1 MSKYGNLSS
10 TAKQAVRAVNGIKS
24 LGTSKSDSTSDTV
37 RSIGTA
43 RQFQQIF
50 SKAAEYANSQG
61 VRLSNLTTELA
72 NSYLA
77 ERSVDI
83 QQKQLNVEKRALEM
97 HLRNITED
105 NSLTLARQTSEVST
119 IKESRAYSPQ
129 QISYL
134 TSQQSDRMALST
146 KICES
151 AGLRAHELHTLQK
164 YDGPNSRT
172 PSPHRNWSNA
182 MHIGGGREQ
191 WSAYTVQGKGGL
203 TREIRIPNHLA
214 TQLEEKRLPT
224 PIQIVDR
231 GVNYVSHYDVMGGQ
245 SFSNAWS
252 KCSNTHFGFSHGAH
266 GLRHSFAQ
274 QRIREIQNNGASYTQ
289 ALGIVSQELGHFR
302 PEITKE
308 YLR

>member
-1 MSKYGNLSS
+1 MSKNGHLSS
-10 TAKQAVRAVNGIKS
+10 AGKQAARALNGLKS
-24 LGTSKSDSTSDTV
+24 LGTSKQDSRQDAV
-37 RSIGTA
+37 RSVGTA

-50 SKAAEYANSQG
+50 TGAAEYANSQG
-61 VRLSNLTTELA
+61 VRLSNLTAEVA
-72 NSYLA
+72 NTYLT
-77 ERSVDI
+77 ERSSDI
-83 QQKQLNVEKRALEM
+83 QQKQLNVETRALEM
-97 HLRNITED
+97 HLRNISGD
-105 NSLTLARQTSEVST
+105 NSIKLDRQSSEASE
-119 IKESRAYSPQ
+119 IKESRAYSSK

-134 TSQQSDRMALST
+134 AEQQTERMALST

-164 YDGPNSRT
+164 MQGPNARNPSSHRT
-172 PSPHRNWSNA
+172 WNSS
-182 MHIGGGREQ
+182 MHSGGGREQ
-191 WSAYTVQGKGGL
+191 WERYTVQGKGGL
-203 TREIRIPNHLA
+203 TREVRIPNNVAML
-214 TQLEEKRLPT
+214 LEQKRLPT
-224 PIQIVDR
+224 PMQIVDR

-274 QRIREIQNNGASYTQ
+274 QRIREIQNNGASYNK
-289 ALGIVSQELGHFR
+289 ALSIVSQELGHFR